1 MIMAGGGGVFGAL
14 AHGGIQSQSRL
25 MGYSPNEISEQKKP
39 LVDPADES
47 AEYLEAYVKRN
58 VPKEE

>member
-1 MIMAGGGGVFGAL
+1 M
-14 AHGGIQSQSRL
+14 IQSQSRL